1 MSDSELVQ
9 MTLKVLLPFQV
20 FVEKSAV
27 SRIVVETRAGSLGL
41 LPNRLDCAA
50 ALKPGLL
57 MYETAADGVVYVAL
71 DEGVLVKTGSD
82 VRVSVRR
89 AITGSDLTQL
99 RASVVKE
106 FNTRDEQEASS
117 RAVMAKLEAG
127 FMNRMA
133 RLHRA

>member
-1 MSDSELVQ
+1 